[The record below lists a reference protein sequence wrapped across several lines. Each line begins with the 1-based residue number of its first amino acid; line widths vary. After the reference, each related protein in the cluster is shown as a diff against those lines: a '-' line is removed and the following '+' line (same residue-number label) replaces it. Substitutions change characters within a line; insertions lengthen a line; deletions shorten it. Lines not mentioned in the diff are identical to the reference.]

1 MQKSS
6 LAALAVVCGL
16 GFVVPVSASSG
27 DAVVVVE
34 DPGIYAELV
43 AMLERE
49 VSSQLTQHLQ
59 EEGGCDRSVS
69 VSVLNMINVH

>member
-1 MQKSS
+1 
-6 LAALAVVCGL
+6 
-16 GFVVPVSASSG
+16 
-27 DAVVVVE
+27 VVVE

-59 EEGGCDRSVS
+59 EEGGAATGQCQYPF
-69 VSVLNMINVH
+69 